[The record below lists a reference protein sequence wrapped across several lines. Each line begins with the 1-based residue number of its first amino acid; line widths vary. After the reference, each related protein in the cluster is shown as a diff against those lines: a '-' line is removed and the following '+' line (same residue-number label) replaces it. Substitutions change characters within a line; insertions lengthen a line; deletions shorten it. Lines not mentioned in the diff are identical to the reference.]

1 MNIFKNFAKTA
12 VNSFIKNKPAIMT
25 GIALVSLGTTVY
37 VALHEGPRIKEILD
51 EHEEEI
57 AAIEENEEL
66 TEEEKEEEKKEEHIK
81 AVKKIIPCFAKV
93 GLATAITVFSIFAIN
108 KAHTA
113 KEIAASAL
121 LESYKSQILQYEEKL
136 PDVLGKK
143 KAEDFITEVQANA
156 AEDMSE
162 KYGTCKEKF
171 KQISYLDKLPVIDQ
185 FGSRWI
191 ASRDDLEKG
200 VNFVNKRLC
209 RDRGVDYMTF
219 LERFGDD
226 VEYMPKAKNLS
237 FVSKSDDERDINFV
251 NIEVKMHTS
260 KILDSPEYIV
270 TYVTGSPVDA
280 LYGYRD

>member
-37 VALHEGPRIKEILD
+37 VALHEGPKIKEILD
-51 EHEEEI
+51 VHEDVI
-57 AAIEENEEL
+57 KGIEEDEEL
-66 TEEEKEEEKKEEHIK
+66 TEEGKEIAKKEEHVA
-81 AVKKIIPCFAKV
+81 AVKAIIPCFAKV
-93 GLATAITVFSIFAIN
+93 GLATGITVFSIFAIN

-143 KAEDFITEVQANA
+143 KAEDFITEVQAGA

-191 ASRDDLEKG
+191 ASRDELETAK
-200 VNFVNKRLC
+200 NFVNSRLAM
-209 RDRGVDYMTF
+209 DRGVDYMTF
-219 LERFGDD
+219 LEQFGDD
-226 VEYMPKAKNLS
+226 VEFMPKAKNLA
-237 FVSKSDDERDINFV
+237 FIPKDDRFINFLSM
-251 NIEVKMHTS
+251 EVKMHTS

-270 TYVTGSPVDA
+270 SYVSGAPRDA
-280 LYGYRD
+280 LYDRD